1 MVSSANVREGDSPFS
16 MNEFVRNS
24 RLLSWRG
31 LLIRGQVATAIR
43 GQVSAGTSCV
53 CLVFRSQQERQRQS
67 SVCNPMCQSPREML
81 VVPLLTLYK
90 HSEFLKGA
98 LKQLS
103 LCLLGMGP
111 LDGPYKTVNS

>member
-1 MVSSANVREGDSPFS
+1 

-24 RLLSWRG
+24 TLPSWLG
-31 LLIRGQVATAIR
+31 LLIRGQVVTAIR
-43 GQVSAGTSCV
+43 EQVAAGTSCV
-53 CLVFRSQQERQRQS
+53 CLVFRSQQERQRWR

-81 VVPLLTLYK
+81 VVPFLTTYK

-98 LKQLS
+98 LKQSS

-111 LDGPYKTVNS
+111 LDGSYKTVNSLS